1 METLTGYGGDET
13 DKNALTYFRTAFDVD
28 EAEAIGDLGYVEFG
42 VDDAVILYLNGEE
55 IMRFN
60 MPETGEFGFEDY
72 QEAVSDKDLGSEDR
86 IERIYLD
93 EEALSHLK
101 DGENVL
107 AAQVHQDD
115 RFSSDLYWDMEM
127 VVNKK

>member
-1 METLTGYGGDET
+1 
-13 DKNALTYFRTAFDVD
+13 
-28 EAEAIGDLGYVEFG
+28 
-42 VDDAVILYLNGEE
+42 
-55 IMRFN
+55 MRFN

-72 QEAVSDKDLGSEDR
+72 QEAVSDEDFGSEDR

-93 EEALSHLK
+93 EEALAHLK

-127 VVNKK
+127 AVNKK